1 MSYWTV
7 PTSKLITRQKPSTV
21 RFRSFQIAYVCHSW
35 SLNCLFCRR
44 RRSPQ
49 HSGDH
54 NFWLL
59 PQLRSLRRSRPC
71 SVPHHRNA
79 HLDSAPR
86 RNQPLHGLS
95 IHKRPSTL
103 ATRFL
108 PLLRNNVS
116 PTEITEFFQNYC
128 ISFILTFSGM
138 VVSSNRVVRGFL
150 RPRKSHSMSW
160 RKRATS
166 CPGQASKTEV
176 EDQHHDSKA
185 IAVLCKT
192 YLNTLTYPMSEM
204 HTR

>member
-1 MSYWTV
+1 MARCSPTFSGSSSDSCVSYWTV
-7 PTSKLITRQKPSTV
+7 PTSKLITRQQSSTV
-21 RFRSFQIAYVCHSW
+21 RLRSFQIAYICHSW

-71 SVPHHRNA
+71 PVPHHRNA

-103 ATRFL
+103 TTRFL

-116 PTEITEFFQNYC
+116 PTEITELLLFGTLFYPYSLRNGGL
-128 ISFILTFSGM
+128 IKSSG
-138 VVSSNRVVRGFL
+138 SRFL
-150 RPRKSHSMSW
+150 EAEEITLDELAKKGNFMPR
-160 RKRATS
+160 
-166 CPGQASKTEV
+166 ASIKNGGGRS
-176 EDQHHDSKA
+176 QS
-185 IAVLCKT
+185 
-192 YLNTLTYPMSEM
+192 
-204 HTR
+204 